1 MKNWK
6 IGQKIIA
13 AFGLIFLL
21 FIISALL
28 SGRGMNKLYTTFTS
42 FYNRPFTVSNATLYI
57 KYDLRTIEKKL
68 ILIIQSKNGDDI
80 SKWEDEINQSSARL
94 NEKTSLLKKN
104 MTQPESQEKLAQ
116 IIDSQKERDQMAEE
130 IINLSKSGSSANAFR
145 IYIDSFEPSSAA
157 ASDIATQLEQ
167 AAINRASQFYTDGKT
182 ESARIYTVLILF
194 TTITLSA
201 IVLLCIFLTKSLT
214 RPIRE
219 LELATTALAAGELD
233 TDVTYQSADE
243 LGVLADNVRSLIK
256 TLNLYI
262 SDISQVLKKMADKD
276 MTVTISMDYRNS
288 FSPIR
293 TSMETILHSLNL
305 TLNHVQTASREV
317 KNGSEQVSQGSQILA
332 ENAIDQAD
340 SVERLFET
348 VSHISGQIKE
358 NTDGILKS
366 NALLLETQEEL
377 STSNDRM
384 MELNTAMKD
393 ISDNSSEIGGIIKT
407 MESIAFQTNILALN
421 AAVEAAR
428 AGAAGKGFAVVADEV
443 RRLASLSTESA
454 QKTQYLIDR
463 TLNAIVNGAQM
474 ADDTK
479 GSLNTVLTKSEQLTE
494 LMNKITEA
502 SLLQT
507 SALEKISH
515 EINQIS
521 TVVQTTSATAEES
534 SAASEELAAEAEN
547 LNQLIYQFQLDHSSD
562 MI

>member
-1 MKNWK
+1 
-6 IGQKIIA
+6 
-13 AFGLIFLL
+13 
-21 FIISALL
+21 
-28 SGRGMNKLYTTFTS
+28 
-42 FYNRPFTVSNATLYI
+42 
-57 KYDLRTIEKKL
+57 
-68 ILIIQSKNGDDI
+68 
-80 SKWEDEINQSSARL
+80 
-94 NEKTSLLKKN
+94 
-104 MTQPESQEKLAQ
+104 MTQPESQEKLKQ
-116 IIDSQKERDQMAEE
+116 IIDSQTERDQMTEE
-130 IINLSKSGSSANAFR
+130 IITLCKSGNSSNAFH
-145 IYIDSFEPSSAA
+145 IYLDSFEPNSAA

-167 AAINRASQFYTDGKT
+167 AALNRASQFYTDGKT
-182 ESARIYTVLILF
+182 ESVRIYTVLILF
-194 TTITLSA
+194 SAITLSA
-201 IVLLCIFLTKSLT
+201 IVLLCILLTKNLT

-219 LELATTALAAGELD
+219 LESATTALASGNLD
-233 TDVTYQSADE
+233 TDVTYRAGDE
-243 LGVLADNVRSLIK
+243 LGVLAENVRSLIK

-262 SDISQVLKKMADKD
+262 NDISEVLKKMADKD
-276 MTVTISMDYRNS
+276 MTVTINVDYKNS
-288 FSPIR
+288 FLPIR
-293 TSMETILHSLNL
+293 SSMETILHSLNL
-305 TLNHVQTASREV
+305 TLNHVQTASQEV
-317 KNGSEQVSQGSQILA
+317 KNGSEQVAQGSQILA
-332 ENAIDQAD
+332 ENAIEQAD

-348 VSHISGQIKE
+348 VSYISGQIKE

-393 ISDNSSEIGGIIKT
+393 ISDTSSEIGGIIKT

-463 TLNAIVNGAQM
+463 TINAIINGAQM

-479 GSLNTVLTKSEQLTE
+479 GSLNTVLTKSEQLTG

-507 SALEKISH
+507 DSLEKISH
-515 EINQIS
+515 EIDQIS

-534 SAASEELAAEAEN
+534 SAASEELAAESEN

-562 MI
+562 IL